1 MYTHIHGGLHIDG
14 LVFLNWGG
22 GGGGVDPTPSQL
34 VKKVCSLS
42 GSDILRG
49 KREKGDSRE
58 IRRRRVARTTLKV

>member
-22 GGGGVDPTPSQL
+22 GGGDPTLSQF

-42 GSDILRG
+42 GADILRG

>member
-14 LVFLNWGG
+14 LVGGGGG
-22 GGGGVDPTPSQL
+22 GGGGVDSTPSQF